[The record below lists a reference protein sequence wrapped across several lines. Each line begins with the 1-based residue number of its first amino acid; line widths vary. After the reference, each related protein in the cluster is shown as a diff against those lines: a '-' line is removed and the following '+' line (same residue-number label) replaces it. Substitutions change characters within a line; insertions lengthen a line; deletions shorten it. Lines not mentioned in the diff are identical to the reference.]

1 MLHFVHPQNFAEIAQ
16 SYLEVGYGYE
26 SLAIWLPSPRW
37 IIQNLTFITPNS
49 YFRRDFFLHTKVVPV
64 TIWWFFIQIR
74 RYDDLENGGH
84 PQYWICYDA
93 IATALYSNGLPVEG
107 AYESALSSPSAFKKF
122 GSRVPGHALF
132 ECPWKPCM
140 SNLKS
145 VALNVF
151 RPNCL
156 IDLFKDEQS
165 DENGISANSL
175 RQLRLSSFCGWESPH
190 GCSRGA
196 DRGPRAPLWD

>member
-74 RYDDLENGGH
+74 RYDYLEKGGH

-93 IATALYSNGLPVEG
+93 IATAGYSNALPVEG
-107 AYESALSSPSAFKKF
+107 AYESALSSPSAFWKF
-122 GSRVPGHALF
+122 SGSHVPGHALCD
-132 ECPWKPCM
+132 CPWKPSM

-145 VALNVF
+145 VALNVV
-151 RPNCL
+151 RPNR
-156 IDLFKDEQS
+156 FKDAQS

-175 RQLRLSSFCGWESPH
+175 RSLGDNFRLTQAYSNGTLAWLWHFPLRL
-190 GCSRGA
+190 
-196 DRGPRAPLWD
+196 